1 MSNDSSVIGHELN
14 SHKLLPLLP
23 ALDCVTGTVAVLCTI
38 FHFILGS
45 QELELS
51 ETVTNKPFSRLG
63 TLELHLLGDCLPL
76 RLLGSVLCFVD
87 TMPAAPWSA
96 SAVLLPVIP

>member
-1 MSNDSSVIGHELN
+1 MSNDSSVIGHDLN
-14 SHKLLPLLP
+14 SRKLLPLLP

-51 ETVTNKPFSRLG
+51 ETV
-63 TLELHLLGDCLPL
+63 
-76 RLLGSVLCFVD
+76 
-87 TMPAAPWSA
+87 AY
-96 SAVLLPVIP
+96 